1 MPSFN
6 LIDNKWIPCILVT
19 SGQEELSIREIFTEL
34 KMSGIQEISDSSPL
48 VTVGIHRLLL
58 AILHRNFG
66 PRDGSAWAKI
76 WNSGDWDTTKLMGYL
91 DKWHDRFNLF
101 DEKYPFYQSA
111 SLPVSAIDAK
121 GKVKSYASS
130 VSGLIHELAAGG
142 NATLFDHST
151 DDKTYSIS
159 SAEAARLLVAFQ
171 PYAVGGLLT
180 FETGQDP
187 KLYKSA
193 DNAPM
198 VKGAAILVK
207 GDNLF
212 RTLMLNLNSYGVS
225 KNDTTAD
232 APAWEQEH
240 DALREESPKGLLDLL
255 TWQSRRVKL
264 IQEQNAVTHVVIMKG
279 NQFPDNYS
287 LHEKEPML
295 AFRKVLKPTK
305 GQDPLPP
312 LAFREDRALWRDSL
326 SLFESTVDKTRPLIL
341 DWLSELTFEGHI
353 AQSTVINLEVMGM
366 ITNQAKIIL
375 WRDERLPLPIIYLE
389 DKKLCEKL
397 KTALEIADKADRLL
411 GPGFHSIKVTD
422 KDGKKKEML
431 FPSPLRQLAA
441 GILYPANP
449 READK
454 NAVVALVL
462 SISPSRSF
470 WAEMGISFD
479 YLLSKLPEDQQGGEY
494 GATILPWWNKV
505 VRNAALKA
513 FDQAVE
519 AIDQTGRILK
529 ETTLAEKEF
538 RIQLAKIIPNTK
550 KGGEA

>member
-1 MPSFN
+1 
-6 LIDNKWIPCILVT
+6 
-19 SGQEELSIREIFTEL
+19 
-34 KMSGIQEISDSSPL
+34 
-48 VTVGIHRLLL
+48 
-58 AILHRNFG
+58 
-66 PRDGSAWAKI
+66 
-76 WNSGDWDTTKLMGYL
+76 
-91 DKWHDRFNLF
+91 
-101 DEKYPFYQSA
+101 
-111 SLPVSAIDAK
+111 
-121 GKVKSYASS
+121 
-130 VSGLIHELAAGG
+130 
-142 NATLFDHST
+142 
-151 DDKTYSIS
+151 
-159 SAEAARLLVAFQ
+159 
-171 PYAVGGLLT
+171 
-180 FETGQDP
+180 
-187 KLYKSA
+187 
-193 DNAPM
+193 
-198 VKGAAILVK
+198 
-207 GDNLF
+207 
-212 RTLMLNLNSYGVS
+212 
-225 KNDTTAD
+225 
-232 APAWEQEH
+232 
-240 DALREESPKGLLDLL
+240 
-255 TWQSRRVKL
+255 
-264 IQEQNAVTHVVIMKG
+264 
-279 NQFPDNYS
+279 
-287 LHEKEPML
+287 ML